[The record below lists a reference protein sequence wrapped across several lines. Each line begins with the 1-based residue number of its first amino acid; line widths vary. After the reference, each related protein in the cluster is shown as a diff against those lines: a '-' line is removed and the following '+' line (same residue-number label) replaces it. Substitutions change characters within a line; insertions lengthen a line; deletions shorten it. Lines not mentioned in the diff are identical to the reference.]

1 MMMVS
6 FALNKNK
13 SLLWSIASL
22 DNESGSGND

>member
-1 MMMVS
+1 MMMMVS
-6 FALNKNK
+6 FALNK